1 MNEERIYGKKF
12 ADYLVHKGCELL
24 RTEKARYSSRVKVYI
39 FKKDTNLIKHIIEY
53 CEY

>member
-1 MNEERIYGKKF
+1 MNEERIFGKKF

-24 RTEKARYSSRVKVYI
+24 RTEKSRYSSRVKVYI
-39 FKKDTNLIKHIIEY
+39 FKRDEILIKNIIEY